1 MAPSALDV
9 GEHTLEPIEHWLDGI
24 KAGFAEK
31 FYWLFSGMGI
41 EDTEDLR
48 LMKAH
53 RVAAMRE
60 DLVLE
65 GCKPVTLDRLMDA
78 VKAARRPPRRP
89 GRRKKKVRQSNRDAR
104 GAARD
109 PEEPSIHVPVAPPV
123 VVQRGATG
131 WEAADE
137 ERQKRLDRLVR
148 RRSLPEQP
156 RAPSPRTLVVEKG
169 DGGNWAFRVDEDR
182 AKIWERMMHSP
193 RAARGPE
200 PPPEPARPA
209 SAGPTRRLHVEKVRG
224 AWTWHLDDS
233 RKKRPQRRG
242 DELASPRRDRRP
254 SKSYGEDTA
263 AGVRSDLKGKP
274 RVSAD
279 DKPRVS
285 ADDVGRRWKEGAGL
299 YKPLRVNGVHVD
311 ALAEEEREEQERL
324 NSNRKNH
331 RLSEAVK
338 RQRAWIEKKARKGA
352 DHGGI
357 HFAAMKGHDLPGEDE
372 KAKTPEGTPRSPPSA
387 ARSLRSAADDDD
399 AEEEEEAEDL
409 FAGLS
414 SIARSVA
421 RS

>member
-89 GRRKKKVRQSNRDAR
+89 GRRKKKVRQSTA
-104 GAARD
+104 
-109 PEEPSIHVPVAPPV
+109 
-123 VVQRGATG
+123 
-131 WEAADE
+131 
-137 ERQKRLDRLVR
+137 
-148 RRSLPEQP
+148 
-156 RAPSPRTLVVEKG
+156 APSPRTLVVEKG

-193 RAARGPE
+193 RARGPE
-200 PPPEPARPA
+200 PPPEPARPR
-209 SAGPTRRLHVEKVRG
+209 AGRRRLHVEKVRG

-233 RKKRPQRRG
+233 RKKRWQRIMRRRPRVRKTFHVRKFIGVLRRPQRRG
-242 DELASPRRDRRP
+242 DELASP
-254 SKSYGEDTA
+254 GAT
-263 AGVRSDLKGKP
+263 G
-274 RVSAD
+274 
-279 DKPRVS
+279 
-285 ADDVGRRWKEGAGL
+285 GRRSPTARTRRRMSVGPEGQAARERRRRRASVEGGAGL
-299 YKPLRVNGVHVD
+299 YKPLRVNGVTSTRSPRR
-311 ALAEEEREEQERL
+311 REEQERL
-324 NSNRKNH
+324 HSNRKKFYVAPKKHVEFSH

-372 KAKTPEGTPRSPPSA
+372 KAKTPEGTPRSPLSA
-387 ARSLRSAADDDD
+387 TRSLRSAAEDDD
-399 AEEEEEAEDL
+399 AEEEEAEDL

>member
-1 MAPSALDV
+1 MWNNIV
-9 GEHTLEPIEHWLDGI
+9 V
-24 KAGFAEK
+24 
-31 FYWLFSGMGI
+31 
-41 EDTEDLR
+41 LR
-48 LMKAH
+48 
-53 RVAAMRE
+53 
-60 DLVLE
+60 
-65 GCKPVTLDRLMDA
+65 
-78 VKAARRPPRRP
+78 
-89 GRRKKKVRQSNRDAR
+89 
-104 GAARD
+104 
-109 PEEPSIHVPVAPPV
+109 
-123 VVQRGATG
+123 
-131 WEAADE
+131 
-137 ERQKRLDRLVR
+137 
-148 RRSLPEQP
+148 
-156 RAPSPRTLVVEKG
+156 
-169 DGGNWAFRVDEDR
+169 
-182 AKIWERMMHSP
+182 
-193 RAARGPE
+193 
-200 PPPEPARPA
+200 
-209 SAGPTRRLHVEKVRG
+209 
-224 AWTWHLDDS
+224 
-233 RKKRPQRRG
+233 RPQRRG

-311 ALAEEEREEQERL
+311 ALAEEEREEQERI
-324 NSNRKNH
+324 NSNRKKFYVAPKKHVEFSH

-372 KAKTPEGTPRSPPSA
+372 KAKTPEGTPRSPLSA